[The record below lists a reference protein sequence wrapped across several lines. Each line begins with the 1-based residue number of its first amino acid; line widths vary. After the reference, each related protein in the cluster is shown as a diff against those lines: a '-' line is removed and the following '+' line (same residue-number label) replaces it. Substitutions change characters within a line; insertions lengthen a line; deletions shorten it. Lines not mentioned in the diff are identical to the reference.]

1 MEEAQPVGSSEP
13 ITRRMRVRRSFAA
26 LRGKTEPAAPT
37 TPGRKSRFQED
48 ASVGGA
54 LLPNNEV
61 TPEPHSLA
69 KAGRMLAGMNPLNVL
84 RSIAKTYTTTKDDI
98 IIQNIEHN
106 RMQSTTSLASESHD
120 SHILRQSASK
130 KDLREQRRLSKRVS
144 DLEIRLEKARKALD
158 TSIQK
163 SSPMPIFPSPY
174 EKYKPRFASNTRK
187 SFTPGLPTLHSEGL
201 LFPDINTS
209 QQSVNLRT
217 FSQSSFSEAELQ
229 KPLPPTPPSAAE
241 PQEPHEHTSHLI
253 TEDQDLE
260 SDQSFSDISDH
271 MDDIRI
277 TDSSPTK
284 GFYMQNNSSIVPATS
299 TPNLLSNSLRANF
312 YMNQNA
318 SLLPEASPQD
328 VIMTDEQN
336 RTERIDS
343 FTDLASLNSE
353 DATPT
358 QNKPHPSSHYVTAEP
373 DAATPT
379 QSTPQTHASAGAEP
393 DTPSQSVDLRT
404 KLATLNNSVKARAK
418 ASKPKKRKSNDDGD
432 KTFRPDGND
441 DDSDDSDG
449 PARLKKRRR
458 SSDKS
463 VGTAKKGISTK
474 KTAATATKKAT
485 SRKITKPAPAEHL
498 LTAAFELRGR
508 HSGET
513 SRRLDMIQE
522 DEEMDADSPLPAA
535 QTTPNDVA
543 SLAAEVENP
552 TTPRAVHQE
561 MADAPVVPAGSSIS
575 PNTTTKPITAD
586 PDSITTA
593 PNPTTIVPNTTT
605 SPPAELTEENLERH
619 DDAWNWP
626 DDVF

>member
-13 ITRRMRVRRSFAA
+13 TTRRMRVRRSFAA
-26 LRGKTEPAAPT
+26 LRGKTEPVAPT
-37 TPGRKSRFQED
+37 TPGRKSRFKED

-106 RMQSTTSLASESHD
+106 RMQSTTSLASESHNP
-120 SHILRQSASK
+120 HILRQSASK

-174 EKYKPRFASNTRK
+174 EKYKPKFALNSRK
-187 SFTPGLPTLHSEGL
+187 SFTPGLPTLHSEGV

-209 QQSVNLRT
+209 QQSVNHRT
-217 FSQSSFSEAELQ
+217 LSQSSFSEVELQ
-229 KPLPPTPPSAAE
+229 KPLPPTPSSAGE
-241 PQEPHEHTSHLI
+241 PQEPHEHRSHLI
-253 TEDQDLE
+253 SDDQDLE
-260 SDQSFSDISDH
+260 FDRSFSDISDH
-271 MDDIRI
+271 MDDIQI
-277 TDSSPTK
+277 TDSSPNK

-299 TPNLLSNSLRANF
+299 RPNLLSNSLRTDF

-318 SLLPEASPQD
+318 SLLPEDSPRD
-328 VIMTDEQN
+328 VIMADEQN

-358 QNKPHPSSHYVTAEP
+358 QNKPHPPSHYVTAEH
-373 DAATPT
+373 DDTTPT
-379 QSTPQTHASAGAEP
+379 QTHASTGAEP
-393 DTPSQSVDLRT
+393 DTPSQPIDLKT

-449 PARLKKRRR
+449 PARLKKRRK
-458 SSDKS
+458 SSDKTN
-463 VGTAKKGISTK
+463 GTAKAKAVSAK
-474 KTAATATKKAT
+474 KTTATATKKAT
-485 SRKITKPAPAEHL
+485 PRKITKPAPAEHL
-498 LTAAFELRGR
+498 LTPAFELRGR

-522 DEEMDADSPLPAA
+522 DEEMDTDSPLPAA
-535 QTTPNDVA
+535 QTTTNDVG
-543 SLAAEVENP
+543 SLPAEVENP
-552 TTPRAVHQE
+552 TTPRADHRE
-561 MADAPVVPAGSSIS
+561 MADAAVVPAGSSVS
-575 PNTTTKPITAD
+575 PTTTKPT
-586 PDSITTA
+586 TTA
-593 PNPTTIVPNTTT
+593 PNPITATPDPTTAVPNTTT
-605 SPPAELTEENLERH
+605 PTPAELTEKNLERH
-619 DDAWNWP
+619 DAWDWP